1 MRSPDTTGGPSPE
14 SRTTAF
20 YFTQFMAS
28 GAAVTIFPIWLAAKG
43 ITPDQIGIINAL
55 PMLLM
60 LLLNVIVGRIAD
72 RASDWRSVI
81 IIGCL
86 LSAAIP
92 IGLFFVNEFWGVL
105 LIWTLASLPNVA
117 VGPVADAATMR
128 MTRRRGTDYGTI
140 RAWGTVGY
148 MLFNAITGFLAAWYG
163 AAVFVPL
170 FVGLTVLRAVVA
182 MALPK
187 FRAPADQPTLAAN
200 VQVAGR
206 AREMLKWWF
215 VLPLVGFAI
224 VYGTHY
230 ILNAFASLLWKEQ
243 GIDEAVIGPLIAL
256 GAFAEAAMMFAWKR
270 FSSRFSARH
279 LLVLAAAVAAFR
291 WIVMGFSP
299 PVIVL
304 VFLQLLQAISF
315 SLGFLA
321 SVHFITNWTS
331 EDIAAEAQGYFVV
344 LQQAMSVVSLVGF
357 GWLVGLMGAHA
368 YIVAGGFALLGGA
381 LVVVSI
387 RMVGPKTTA
396 VEASAP

>member
-1 MRSPDTTGGPSPE
+1 
-14 SRTTAF
+14 
-20 YFTQFMAS
+20 MAS

-170 FVGLTVLRAVVA
+170 FVGLTVLRAVTA

-243 GIDEAVIGPLIAL
+243 GIDEAIIGPLIAL
-256 GAFAEAAMMFAWKR
+256 GAFAEAAMMFAWRR

-279 LLVLAAAVAAFR
+279 LLVLAAVVAAFR

-299 PVIVL
+299 PIAVL

-381 LVVVSI
+381 LVVISI
-387 RMVGPKTTA
+387 RMMGPKATA
-396 VEASAP
+396 VEAAAP

>member
-14 SRTTAF
+14 FRTTAF

-60 LLLNVIVGRIAD
+60 LLLNVVVGRIAD

-163 AAVFVPL
+163 AAC
-170 FVGLTVLRAVVA
+170 
-182 MALPK
+182 
-187 FRAPADQPTLAAN
+187 
-200 VQVAGR
+200 
-206 AREMLKWWF
+206 
-215 VLPLVGFAI
+215 
-224 VYGTHY
+224 
-230 ILNAFASLLWKEQ
+230 SC
-243 GIDEAVIGPLIAL
+243 
-256 GAFAEAAMMFAWKR
+256 R
-270 FSSRFSARH
+270 FSSGSRCC
-279 LLVLAAAVAAFR
+279 
-291 WIVMGFSP
+291 G
-299 PVIVL
+299 
-304 VFLQLLQAISF
+304 Q
-315 SLGFLA
+315 
-321 SVHFITNWTS
+321 
-331 EDIAAEAQGYFVV
+331 
-344 LQQAMSVVSLVGF
+344 
-357 GWLVGLMGAHA
+357 
-368 YIVAGGFALLGGA
+368 
-381 LVVVSI
+381 
-387 RMVGPKTTA
+387 
-396 VEASAP
+396 